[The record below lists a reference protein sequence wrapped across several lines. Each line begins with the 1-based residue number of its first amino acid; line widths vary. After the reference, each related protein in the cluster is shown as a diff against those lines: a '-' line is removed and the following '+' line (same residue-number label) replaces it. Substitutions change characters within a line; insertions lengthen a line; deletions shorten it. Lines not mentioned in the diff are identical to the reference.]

1 MLKIR
6 LYSGAA
12 TDTSGPNF
20 GFAAFKKNSSG
31 DMTFDFTLSRLRPDT
46 KYDIWINQYPATRLL
61 SEPLGTVTTD
71 AKGRGRTSVS
81 VERIEGKT
89 GIWISLTGGKDI
101 FRSVAVDFE

>member
-20 GFAAFKKNSSG
+20 GFAAFKKNY
-31 DMTFDFTLSRLRPDT
+31 T

-89 GIWISLTGGKDI
+89 GFWISLTGGKDI